1 MAKFCI
7 VAGLILIA
15 LGVVAYKGYDKSF
28 FNEPVAA
35 APEPGG
41 SAKGTSITAMIP
53 AFVGFPLL
61 ILGTL
66 GLKPEWRKHT
76 MHGAAL
82 VALLG
87 TLGGL
92 GRGLSK
98 ISAALSATTYGEVR
112 PVIFSMAM
120 GVICLV
126 LLLAAISSFRAARL
140 ARTGKPA

>member
-7 VAGLILIA
+7 FAGLFLIA

-28 FNEPVAA
+28 FDEPVAA
-35 APEPGG
+35 AETGG
-41 SAKGTSITAMIP
+41 AEKNTSITALIP

-66 GLKPEWRKHT
+66 GLKPAWRKHA
-76 MHGAAL
+76 MHGAAV

-92 GRGLSK
+92 GRGLMK
-98 ISAALSATTYGEVR
+98 LNAALSATTYGEAR
-112 PVIFSMAM
+112 PVVFSLLM
-120 GVICLV
+120 GLICLAV
-126 LLLAAISSFRAARL
+126 LLAAIASFRAARR
-140 ARTGKPA
+140 ARSAKGS